1 MSADGKLYTMSGEG
15 IACVLEA
22 GPTYKVLSTNDM
34 GERCMATPAISN
46 GQIYIRSDS
55 ALYSIGQPHN

>member
-1 MSADGKLYTMSGEG
+1 MSEEG
-15 IACVLEA
+15 IACVLEG